1 MDRAERNRLWSSYN
15 NKKLEIERNYGALK
29 KTLLGEREQE
39 DQKWINDFCNL
50 ADEQSE
56 LTIHVAPPT
65 AISTPTSTARYPP
78 LDEQIPNT
86 QPSVS
91 AASAQ
96 FESQTKAGEQIFR
109 GLRTGASQ
117 TPQTRVRESSVT
129 LNKRPMLDSNGQDNT
144 PPGLRRVFSGSGP
157 VQERDTFRL
166 SSSPAPFMS
175 LSGPVT
181 LSIGSPTSLVQST
194 KRTTQPSTP
203 KPNRHQPISASN
215 TPDGTIKLHS
225 IPVESQSGSFLQS
238 TAFTTP
244 DRSRINTSSKTASQS
259 HTFSPSTPKSSSR
272 TSPSLN
278 SSSSSPSAG
287 LTKSLSNNFEIVSVG
302 FENIGGGTFSWMHQP
317 NDPTR
322 YYRLRA
328 RSFVP
333 VLKQGK
339 STGNQDWNIPLDR
352 IWSLKYDADSCLVYM
367 KRIKADKNK
376 TGNAGAS
383 MWITFNDRRNL
394 DGFLES
400 YLNQRA
406 GGTVGKIGPDD
417 DVPMSLLNLP
427 KRSSEG

>member
-1 MDRAERNRLWSSYN
+1 
-15 NKKLEIERNYGALK
+15 
-29 KTLLGEREQE
+29 
-39 DQKWINDFCNL
+39 
-50 ADEQSE
+50 
-56 LTIHVAPPT
+56 
-65 AISTPTSTARYPP
+65 
-78 LDEQIPNT
+78 
-86 QPSVS
+86 
-91 AASAQ
+91 
-96 FESQTKAGEQIFR
+96 
-109 GLRTGASQ
+109 
-117 TPQTRVRESSVT
+117 
-129 LNKRPMLDSNGQDNT
+129 MLDYNGQDNT
-144 PPGLRRVFSGSGP
+144 PPSLRRVISGSGP

-181 LSIGSPTSLVQST
+181 LPIGSPTSLVQST

-203 KPNRHQPISASN
+203 KPNRHQTISASN

-287 LTKSLSNNFEIVSVG
+287 LTKSLSNNFESSLLAWK
-302 FENIGGGTFSWMHQP
+302 T
-317 NDPTR
+317 
-322 YYRLRA
+322 LA
-328 RSFVP
+328 AVP
-333 VLKQGK
+333 SPGCTSPMTQLGK
-339 STGNQDWNIPLDR
+339 STGNQDWKIPLDR

-367 KRIKADKNK
+367 KRIKAGNNKN
-376 TGNAGAS
+376 GNAGAS
-383 MWITFNDRRNL
+383 MWIAFNDRRNL

-417 DVPMSLLNLP
+417 DVPMSLLS
-427 KRSSEG
+427 KR